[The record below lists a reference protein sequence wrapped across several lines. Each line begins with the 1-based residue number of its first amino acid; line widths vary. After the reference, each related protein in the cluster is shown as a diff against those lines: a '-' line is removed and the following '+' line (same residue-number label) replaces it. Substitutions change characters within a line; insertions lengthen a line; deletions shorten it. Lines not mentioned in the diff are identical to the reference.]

1 MSTLKNDGKGCLRAR
16 PVTNRTQ
23 HGGRVWKEIPMK
35 NPILML
41 TACTFILGC
50 GALAAYAQQGPETSM
65 LQQAQKQS
73 GDEEGADGPGMK
85 RDDMMGHRMM
95 RHDGMMG
102 CDMMGR
108 SRGVMG
114 GPFAM
119 RIIFALMEGDGDGT
133 ISLEEFQ
140 AAHARIFKAMD
151 ADKDGTLTLE
161 EMQSFL
167 RGAGKGPP
175 ER

>member
-1 MSTLKNDGKGCLRAR
+1 
-16 PVTNRTQ
+16 
-23 HGGRVWKEIPMK
+23 MK

-119 RIIFALMEGDGDGT
+119 RIIFALMDGDGDGA

-140 AAHARIFKAMD
+140 AAHARIFNQWMRTKMARSPWRRCR
-151 ADKDGTLTLE
+151 ASCGE
-161 EMQSFL
+161 PE
-167 RGAGKGPP
+167 KGLPSARLGP
-175 ER
+175 S